1 MATPEAEEAA
11 APPVLSDLLL
21 RSLKRTYDMY
31 SAEAVSGAPPT
42 FLPRCVNGWMS
53 GRIARIDGCDA
64 RSEPASL
71 GPWFD
76 RPANTPAPDPIS
88 IRRFIHTANS
98 CAWR

>member
-42 FLPRCVNGWMS
+42 FLPRCVEWMES
-53 GRIARIDGCDA
+53 KD
-64 RSEPASL
+64 L
-71 GPWFD
+71 L
-76 RPANTPAPDPIS
+76 NKAPL
-88 IRRFIHTANS
+88 
-98 CAWR
+98 